1 MRRKEKEHNLVKVFC
16 GSLWEAQ
23 LIEGLLK
30 SNNIACTLRNNTLSA
45 VTSPYTNAGGDVW
58 VMVNSIDEKVA
69 TIIIEECSL
78 SSTPYN

>member
-1 MRRKEKEHNLVKVFC
+1 MKKEDNEENLVKVFN

-23 LIEGLLK
+23 VIEGLLK
-30 SNNIACTLRNNTLSA
+30 SNNIACMLKNNTISA
-45 VTSPYTNAGGDVW
+45 VMSPYTNTGGDVW